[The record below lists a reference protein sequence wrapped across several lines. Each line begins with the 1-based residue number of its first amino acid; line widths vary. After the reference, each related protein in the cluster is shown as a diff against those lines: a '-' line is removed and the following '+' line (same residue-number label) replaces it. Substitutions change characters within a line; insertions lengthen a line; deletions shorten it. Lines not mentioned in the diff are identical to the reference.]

1 MNIFI
6 IMIYEILLKRTN
18 INNNYDL
25 LDIIIKK

>member
-6 IMIYEILLKRTN
+6 IMIYEILLKRMN